1 MRWLRRNL
9 LLQCIGAIAWI
20 ALQGVSVASAADTS
34 FQNEVAKALQTLKDA
49 GHSHPILDTHI
60 HFYQASR
67 PGGIPWPP
75 AISEI
80 YGDVLPPAY
89 KNVAI
94 PNGIMASGVV
104 EASPLVEDNQW
115 ILNLLGHDSFFPFF
129 VGQLEIGSAG
139 FASNLE
145 QLSHDHR
152 FVGIRGFL
160 WSPPAITLDAA
171 QLANLRDLAQ
181 RGMTLDIV
189 SRGTTNPKPR
199 VEALCTTVPNLRIII
214 DHLAGAQGAV
224 PTPEWE
230 LAMRRLADLCPNLY
244 IKFSSFYDMY
254 QTTDGNSSWPA
265 PSNLA
270 AYKAAFDVLMTAFGP
285 DRLIWGSNW
294 PVSNLGHVT
303 DASGNPISSFATQIR
318 LAEEYLAPFGQVIRD
333 KVMFKN
339 ALLFYRR
346 HVVGADGD
354 EQGD

>member
-1 MRWLRRNL
+1 
-9 LLQCIGAIAWI
+9 
-20 ALQGVSVASAADTS
+20 
-34 FQNEVAKALQTLKDA
+34 
-49 GHSHPILDTHI
+49 
-60 HFYQASR
+60 
-67 PGGIPWPP
+67 
-75 AISEI
+75 
-80 YGDVLPPAY
+80 
-89 KNVAI
+89 
-94 PNGIMASGVV
+94 
-104 EASPLVEDNQW
+104 
-115 ILNLLGHDSFFPFF
+115 
-129 VGQLEIGSAG
+129 
-139 FASNLE
+139 
-145 QLSHDHR
+145 
-152 FVGIRGFL
+152 
-160 WSPPAITLDAA
+160 
-171 QLANLRDLAQ
+171 
-181 RGMTLDIV
+181 
-189 SRGTTNPKPR
+189 
-199 VEALCTTVPNLRIII
+199 LCTTVPNLRIII

-346 HVVGADGD
+346 HVVGDNGD

>member
-9 LLQCIGAIAWI
+9 MLQCIGAIAWI
-20 ALQGVSVASAADTS
+20 ALQSVSVVSAAETGDRHAV
-34 FQNEVAKALQTLKDA
+34 EKALQDFKA
-49 GHSHPILDTHI
+49 SGHSRPILDTHI

-80 YGDVLPPAY
+80 YGDFLPADY
-89 KNVAI
+89 KKVAI
-94 PNGIMASGVV
+94 PNGIVGSGVV

-115 ILNLLGHDSFFPFF
+115 ILDLLGHDPFFPFF
-129 VGQLEIGSAG
+129 VGQLEIGSAD

-145 QLSHDHR
+145 HFSHDHR

-171 QLANLRDLAQ
+171 QLANLRDLAR
-181 RGMTLDIV
+181 RGMTLDII
-189 SRGTTNPKPR
+189 SRGTTNPKPT

-214 DHLAGAQGAV
+214 DHLAGAQGAA
-224 PTPEWE
+224 PTPDWE
-230 LAMRRLADLCPNLY
+230 LAIRRLADLCPNLY

-254 QTTDGNSSWPA
+254 QTTDGNSHWLA
-265 PSNLA
+265 PSDLA
-270 AYKAAFDVLMTAFGP
+270 AYKANFDVLMTAFGP
-285 DRLIWGSNW
+285 DRLIWASNW
-294 PVSNLGHVT
+294 PVSNLGHVS
-303 DASGNPISSFATQIR
+303 DPSGSFATQIR
-318 LAEEYLAPFGQVIRD
+318 LAEEYLAPFGQAIRD

-346 HVVGADGD
+346 HVDGED
-354 EQGD
+354 DDD